1 MAPRLYNRELLID
14 EPYLLGLGV
23 EDDHH
28 GDDHGDLVVPVHQ
41 GLQTTSGPFIDTES
55 TFASDTLIITALNN
69 YLPVPPKK
77 IY

>member
-28 GDDHGDLVVPVHQ
+28 GGDHGDLVVHVHQ
-41 GLQTTSGPFIDTES
+41 GLQTACAQWWQKPAVSVRTDSFIR
-55 TFASDTLIITALNN
+55 LR
-69 YLPVPPKK
+69 
-77 IY
+77 